1 MNQNATAGPNLTGVA
16 AAPQRSQEMLTGMEE
31 FPPSSEGSAED
42 LALVRIAYAKEA
54 EPLGSVPLLVHA
66 KGRGKSA
73 AKALK
78 GEQLLLFMD
87 KLGERLAFERT
98 GTRLYEALVSKHDA
112 FGGFTGGPSREALEH
127 IRQEEYQHFTLLQ
140 SVIEQLDGDPTAVTP
155 SANLHGTAAHGINQV
170 IVDPR
175 TTLLQSLEAILMAEL
190 ADNACWEALIE
201 PAQEAGEDA
210 LVMQFE
216 EALRN
221 EQDHLAKVQTWLAAG
236 QGRSHNSRGNGKGQ
250 GRSKTRS

>member
-1 MNQNATAGPNLTGVA
+1 MNQNATAGTNLTGLVA
-16 AAPQRSQEMLTGMEE
+16 AQQRSQEMLTGTEE

-42 LALVRIAYAKEA
+42 LALVRIAYAKEV
-54 EPLGSVPLLVHA
+54 EPLGSMPPLVHGEG
-66 KGRGKSA
+66 KGKSA
-73 AKALK
+73 AKAVK

-112 FGGFTGGPSREALEH
+112 FGSFTGGPSREALEH

-155 SANLHGTAAHGINQV
+155 SANLHATAAHGIQMV

-175 TTLLQSLEAILMAEL
+175 TTLLQSLEAILIAEL
-190 ADNACWEALIE
+190 ADNACWGALIE
-201 PAQEAGEDA
+201 LAQEAGKDTF
-210 LVMQFE
+210 VQQFQ

-221 EQDHLAKVQTWLAAG
+221 EQDHLDKVQAWLAAG
-236 QGRSHNSRGNGKGQ
+236 QGR
-250 GRSKTRS
+250 T

>member
-1 MNQNATAGPNLTGVA
+1 MNQNATAGTNLTGLV
-16 AAPQRSQEMLTGMEE
+16 AAPQRSQEMLTGTEE

-42 LALVRIAYAKEA
+42 LALVRITYAKEV
-54 EPLGSVPLLVHA
+54 EPLGSMPPLVHGEG
-66 KGRGKSA
+66 KGKSA
-73 AKALK
+73 AKAVK

-112 FGGFTGGPSREALEH
+112 FGSFTGGPSREALEH

-155 SANLHGTAAHGINQV
+155 SANLHATAAHGIQMV

-175 TTLLQSLEAILMAEL
+175 TTLLQSLEAILIAEL
-190 ADNACWEALIE
+190 ADNACWGALIE
-201 PAQEAGEDA
+201 LAQEAGKDTF
-210 LVMQFE
+210 VQQFQ
-216 EALRN
+216 EALGN
-221 EQDHLAKVQTWLAAG
+221 EQDHLDKVQAWLAAG
-236 QGRSHNSRGNGKGQ
+236 QGR
-250 GRSKTRS
+250 T

>member
-1 MNQNATAGPNLTGVA
+1 MNQNATAGTNLTGLV
-16 AAPQRSQEMLTGMEE
+16 AAPQRSQEMLTGTEE

-42 LALVRIAYAKEA
+42 LSLVRIAYAKEV
-54 EPLGSVPLLVHA
+54 EPLGSMPPLVHGEG
-66 KGRGKSA
+66 KGKSA
-73 AKALK
+73 AKAVK

-112 FGGFTGGPSREALEH
+112 FGSFTGGPSREALEH

-155 SANLHGTAAHGINQV
+155 SANLHATAARGIQMV

-175 TTLLQSLEAILMAEL
+175 TTLLQSLEAILIAEL
-190 ADNACWEALIE
+190 ADNACWGALIE
-201 PAQEAGEDA
+201 LAQEAGKDTF
-210 LVMQFE
+210 VQQFQ

-221 EQDHLAKVQTWLAAG
+221 EQDHLDKVQAWLAAG
-236 QGRSHNSRGNGKGQ
+236 QGR
-250 GRSKTRS
+250 T

>member
-1 MNQNATAGPNLTGVA
+1 MNQNATAGTNLTGLV
-16 AAPQRSQEMLTGMEE
+16 AAPQRSQEMLTGTEE

-42 LALVRIAYAKEA
+42 LALVRIAYAKEV
-54 EPLGSVPLLVHA
+54 EPLGSMPPLVHGEG
-66 KGRGKSA
+66 KGKSA
-73 AKALK
+73 AKAVK

-112 FGGFTGGPSREALEH
+112 FGSFTGGPSREALEH

-155 SANLHGTAAHGINQV
+155 SANLHATAAHGIQMV

-175 TTLLQSLEAILMAEL
+175 TTLLQSLEAILIAEL
-190 ADNACWEALIE
+190 ADNACWGALIAL
-201 PAQEAGEDA
+201 AQEAGKDTF
-210 LVMQFE
+210 VQQFQ
-216 EALRN
+216 EALGN
-221 EQDHLAKVQTWLAAG
+221 EQDHLDKVQAWLAAG
-236 QGRSHNSRGNGKGQ
+236 QGR
-250 GRSKTRS
+250 T

>member
-1 MNQNATAGPNLTGVA
+1 MNQNATAGTNLTGLV
-16 AAPQRSQEMLTGMEE
+16 AAPQRSQEMLTGTEE

-42 LALVRIAYAKEA
+42 LALVRIAYAKEV
-54 EPLGSVPLLVHA
+54 EPLGSMPPLVHG
-66 KGRGKSA
+66 KGKGKSA
-73 AKALK
+73 PKAVK

-112 FGGFTGGPSREALEH
+112 FGSFTGGPSREALEH

-155 SANLHGTAAHGINQV
+155 SANLHATAAHGIQMV

-175 TTLLQSLEAILMAEL
+175 TTLLQSLEAILIAEL
-190 ADNACWEALIE
+190 ADNACWGALIE
-201 PAQEAGEDA
+201 LAQEAGKDTF
-210 LVMQFE
+210 VQQFQ

-221 EQDHLAKVQTWLAAG
+221 EQDHLDKVQAWLAAG
-236 QGRSHNSRGNGKGQ
+236 QGR
-250 GRSKTRS
+250 T

>member
-1 MNQNATAGPNLTGVA
+1 MNQNATAGTNLTGLA

-42 LALVRIAYAKEA
+42 LALVRIAYAKEV
-54 EPLGSVPLLVHA
+54 EPLGSVPPLVHA
-66 KGRGKSA
+66 KGKGKSA
-73 AKALK
+73 AKAMK

-112 FGGFTGGPSREALEH
+112 FGSFTGGPSREALEH

-140 SVIEQLDGDPTAVTP
+140 SVIEQLDGDPTAVTS
-155 SANLHGTAAHGINQV
+155 SANLHATAAHGIQMV

-175 TTLLQSLEAILMAEL
+175 TTLLQSLEAILIAEL

-201 PAQEAGEDA
+201 LAQEAGQDTF
-210 LVMQFE
+210 VQQFQ
-216 EALRN
+216 EALRD
-221 EQDHLAKVQTWLAAG
+221 EQDHLDKVQAWLAAG
-236 QGRSHNSRGNGKGQ
+236 QGR
-250 GRSKTRS
+250 T